1 MKRSV
6 LFFCAIATIVL
17 PFTRPAVAD
26 PVADEI
32 PVGYVIYDYGV
43 NGPNTAEFDIVNG
56 TGIDNFDPTD
66 FPISTALFTNLS
78 LVVDYSNGKTATFGS
93 SYFTIDAFDNL
104 SFNGSPLDTLL
115 GAPGGLLGA
124 TSATLTGSLNTK
136 SFTFMDGLTFT
147 GNPNFSA
154 TILDPSGLQDGDFAL
169 IQAAATPEPNAL
181 ILAATGMLGLLL
193 LRRRPVAIFAAAGSS
208 RLGRGKSATAAL
220 AIGAALLLASAS
232 AGNAQSVTLAV
243 TASPSSGASGTSAVS
258 VTGSGFPSGTIP
270 AASAK
275 LTLAS
280 ACGVSGAT
288 APAILVT
295 KIIGTSERVQFVI
308 PAALAS
314 GTYYISISGT
324 TSTGTAFA
332 STNCA
337 EVSVVGASPIA
348 SLSVPS
354 ITFPSLTAGSSS
366 ATQTVNL
373 SNPGSSALTIS
384 SIGVTGTG
392 VGFFPES
399 NNCGSSIASGGFCT
413 ITVGFNPLTPT
424 SYTAAITITD
434 NASPTTQTVALGG
447 TATPAFLSGTVY
459 GGQLPING
467 ATVTLWSAGTTG
479 TYGSGATSIATATTN
494 AAGSFSFSNGGA
506 SLCTT
511 GQSLYVTSVGGGS
524 GTSTNQYAA
533 LMAALPAPC
542 SAATAGTVLVVNE
555 VTTVASVTALQ
566 QFMSI
571 APGGS
576 PAWSIG
582 APSANAIGLANAFLQ
597 VGNLVSFAG
606 ASAATTATN
615 TINSVSYTTTITPDS
630 NKINALADILA
641 ACVGTA
647 GSGTCTSL
655 LADTTP
661 LNTAAP
667 TDTLQAAYY
676 LASNAGGLSMPAH
689 GAAQGEPYYLCS
701 TYASAAS
708 PFQPYSSCTAASYP
722 TDWAIGVSWNTSN
735 GTAVVG
741 TATPYSLAIDG
752 LGNIWTAYSCGAA
765 SNNCTD
771 TANDTHNGPAY
782 VTEFNPQ
789 GQVQFTPVSSTK
801 MTTGPG
807 LTAAITGANYPLL
820 AGAPFSLAIDT
831 ANNAWFDSYWGSN
844 PLTPATIG
852 GVIAKI
858 APGGA
863 STGYVIAAS
872 VPGAISIDG
881 SNNLWLDD
889 APSYNA
895 GNRYYLS
902 ELEYKSGAYSIF
914 DVGLG
919 RQTVAFS
926 GVWVDSI
933 GDGWSA
939 PSTAAKCGSP
949 TGTIYRATTTEMES
963 TSTTS
968 ADDITNVAVCP
979 VWTGAPDPTGGS
991 FYANGG
997 LYHLAISGG
1006 TASKTAPVMVTEA
1019 AGTGTTNGGLDNGA
1033 GTVLDGF
1040 GNVWVANGAGGVSE
1054 FSYSGTSFTPL
1065 SPAGTATVP
1074 VYGFGTSYLKGT
1086 NPINIATDASGNVW
1100 VGTQTTSL
1108 WYLVGIAGPT
1118 VTPTSQ
1124 MLKTSFIG
1132 SRPGALTL
1140 DSLSPALIY
1149 NSVVSTG
1156 QALTTT
1162 LTNTGSA
1169 VVRISGITI
1178 GGTNPGDFSV
1188 TSTTCGATLAINT
1201 SCTITATFNS
1211 SSPGTFLGTLN
1222 VASNAAGSPAS
1233 VNLTGTASAS
1243 AGTID
1248 LQSGVIPP
1256 AGSTVTFPTQV
1267 AGSVSTAQAVVL
1279 TNTGSTTM
1287 SLALAT
1293 TGAGANL
1300 FPNTTNCGSSLAAG
1314 ASCFVSFKFA
1324 PKVPASYAA
1333 SLSITND
1340 AGTGQAAALAGT
1352 ATPFTITMNSA
1363 NPIAWVIDNGAITFN
1378 WNSVTGNL
1386 NSWVLDGYS
1395 DQLVDTTVLG
1405 SFTYNGVAMS
1415 QPEGLYSG
1423 HVGPFMGGTPTASC
1437 TMVGATVVGA
1447 PTTTCT
1453 AGTGSTPYLDWAI
1466 TWLDTASATN
1476 AYTFVWHNVV
1486 FPNDPGVHT
1495 YVQLVHNAN
1504 DIAGGVGQIQWIFR
1518 DNQSIFTHTYEVN
1531 SSLGWLGVEDIPLP
1545 SVADMASADPGR
1557 TVQNAAEDL
1566 HGFTDLPA
1574 GFGREFMTKYDYA
1587 GYEYLHLASGLYG
1600 PAASGTTYG
1609 VWTVLPNK
1617 ETFVGGPTKQDLFF
1631 TENIDMIEAYSDH
1644 EDEPMNLNAT
1654 AGSVSNRLFGP
1665 YYIHVNTLGQ
1675 AYNQT
1680 GNTLAT
1686 QADMYADAI
1695 SADAGLLSRYD
1706 SDGSLVAAG
1715 YVPST
1720 GRGSVSIQMN
1730 GVAGPART
1738 AWAVLSDP
1746 NTNYQVSCNGMQY
1759 WADISQN
1766 GSATIT
1772 GVAPGTYRLSVY
1784 VLGQWGEYRLD
1795 GIVVSANNTTTVPV
1809 ATFVPE
1815 NFSGNT
1821 GGTSG
1826 ETIFTIGTADRSSH
1840 EFLHGHN
1847 TATGN
1852 DDREY
1857 WGNWNFWKDF
1867 TANQG
1872 AVVYYATA
1880 VGSTPATNDLSK
1892 WNYTHWGSSF
1902 NPGLYA
1908 GVFNI
1913 ADDTTDGYSQYPGQL
1928 YPGIN
1933 GVGAEYAIP
1942 TYVASLPGSSGTNGA
1957 GTGTPAWQVY
1967 FATPADIASYGS
1979 GYVQLSISAACA
1991 YGSYVVNLNG
2001 TGSTH
2006 ELVWHYTNA
2015 SDCAIRSG
2023 LSGYS
2028 QWFVLEFPASYLVQT
2043 PGASNELTIGMSQ
2056 SNGSEDDALR
2066 MELTNKTSNPAVTGW
2081 NDYTYIYGPGTNQVT
2096 PNNDAIGNP
2105 SPNP

>member
-1 MKRSV
+1 MKRI
-6 LFFCAIATIVL
+6 LLTFF
-17 PFTRPAVAD
+17 AVTLTAAFSTCQALAD
-26 PVADEI
+26 PI
-32 PVGYVIYDYGV
+32 PVGIISYDVGV
-43 NGPNTAEFDIVNG
+43 NGPNTAEFDITNG
-56 TGIDNFDPTD
+56 TGADNFDPVD
-66 FPISTALFTNLS
+66 FPINTVLLTDLS
-78 LVVDYSNGKTATFGS
+78 LTVNYANGTSATFGS
-93 SYFTIDAFDNL
+93 SYFTNIDGL
-104 SFNGSPLDTLL
+104 SFSGAPLVTTL

-124 TSATLTGSLNTK
+124 VSATLTGEFSTDV
-136 SFTFMDGLTFT
+136 FTFQG
-147 GNPNFSA
+147 GPSIKGEPNFSA
-154 TILDPSGLQDGDFAL
+154 TISDPSGLQDGDFAL
-169 IQAAATPEPNAL
+169 IGATPTPEPNAL
-181 ILAATGMLGLLL
+181 ILVGSGLLGLLL
-193 LRRRPVAIFAAAGSS
+193 LRRRLVPTFAASLVRS
-208 RLGRGKSATAAL
+208 NRVKSIAAALVIAVVFLATAK
-220 AIGAALLLASAS
+220 
-232 AGNAQSVTLAV
+232 AGNAQSVTLAAS
-243 TASPSSGASGTSAVS
+243 TSPSSGASGTSAVS

-270 AASAK
+270 AANA
-275 LTLAS
+275 TFTVAS

-308 PAALAS
+308 PASLGS
-314 GTYYISISGT
+314 GTYYVSLSGT

-337 EVSVVGASPIA
+337 QLSVAGTSPIA
-348 SLSVPS
+348 SLSVSS
-354 ITFPSLTAGSSS
+354 ITFPSITAGSSS
-366 ATQTVNL
+366 PTQTVNL
-373 SNPGSSALTIS
+373 SNPGSAPLAIS
-384 SIGVTGTG
+384 NIAVTGTG
-392 VGFFPES
+392 ANLFPES
-399 NNCGSSIASGGFCT
+399 DNCVGSVASGSYCT
-413 ITVGFNPLTPT
+413 ITVGFNPTVAA
-424 SYTAAITITD
+424 SYTPAITITD
-434 NASPTTQTVALGG
+434 NASPTTQTVALSG
-447 TATPAFLSGTVY
+447 TATTAFISGTIF
-459 GGQLPING
+459 GGQQAISG
-467 ATVTLWSAGTTG
+467 AAVTLWAAGTTG
-479 TYGSGATSIATATTN
+479 TYGSGATSLATTTSGAN
-494 AAGSFSFSNGGA
+494 GSFSFSNA
-506 SLCTT
+506 YACTT
-511 GQSLYVTSVGGGS
+511 GQYLYITSVGGGTAA
-524 GTSTNQYAA
+524 GPNQYAA
-533 LMAALPAPC
+533 LMAGLPTPC
-542 SAATAGTVLVVNE
+542 GPATAGTVLVVNE

-566 QFMSI
+566 QFMSV
-571 APGGS
+571 APGSS
-576 PAWSIG
+576 PAWNIG
-582 APSANAIGLANAFLQ
+582 APAANTIGLANAFLQ
-597 VGNLVSFAG
+597 IGNLVTPTTG
-606 ASAATTATN
+606 VSAASTATS
-615 TINSVSYTTTITPDS
+615 TVNSVTYTTTIKPDS
-630 NKINALADILA
+630 SKIYTLADILA
-641 ACVGTA
+641 ACVDTA
-647 GSGTCTSL
+647 GSATCGSL
-655 LADTTP
+655 FADTTP
-661 LNTAAP
+661 SATPAP
-667 TDTLQAAYY
+667 TDTIQAAYY
-676 LASNAGGLSMPAH
+676 LATNAGGLSLPSH
-689 GAAQGEPYYLCS
+689 GTAQGEPYYLCS
-701 TYASAAS
+701 TYSSGAS
-708 PFQPYSSCTAASYP
+708 PFQPNSTCTSTSYP

-752 LGNIWTAYSCGAA
+752 PGNIWTAYSCSSSTG
-765 SNNCTD
+765 CTD
-771 TANDTHNGPAY
+771 TANDTHNGAAF

-789 GQVQFTPVSSTK
+789 GQVQFAPVSNTK
-801 MTTGPG
+801 MTAGPALIAG
-807 LTAAITGANYPLL
+807 INGSSYSLL

-831 ANNAWFDSYWGSN
+831 ANNAWFDSYYGAN
-844 PLTPATIG
+844 PLTASSIG
-852 GVIAKI
+852 GVITKI

-902 ELEYKSGAYSIF
+902 ELEYKSGAYSTF

-919 RQTVAFS
+919 RQTVPFS

-949 TGTIYRATTTEMES
+949 AGTIYRATTTEMES
-963 TSTTS
+963 SSTTS
-968 ADDITNVAVCP
+968 TDDITNVAVCP
-979 VWTGAPDPTGGS
+979 VWSGAPDPTGGA

-1033 GTVLDGF
+1033 GTVLDGL
-1040 GNVWVANGAGGVSE
+1040 GNVWVANTAGGVSE
-1054 FSYSGTSFTPL
+1054 FSYSGTSFAPL

-1100 VGTQTTSL
+1100 VGTQTTNL

-1118 VTPTSQ
+1118 VTPISQ

-1149 NSVVSTG
+1149 NTVVSTG
-1156 QALTTT
+1156 QPLTST

-1169 VVRISGITI
+1169 VLRISGITI

-1188 TSTTCGATLAINT
+1188 TSTTCGATLAIGAN
-1201 SCTITATFNS
+1201 CTITATFNS

-1233 VNLTGTASAS
+1233 VNLTGTASAT
-1243 AGTID
+1243 AGSIN
-1248 LQSGVIPP
+1248 LQSGTIPP
-1256 AGSTVTFPTQV
+1256 AGPTITFPTEV

-1314 ASCFVSFKFA
+1314 ASCFVSYKFA

-1333 SLSITND
+1333 ALSITND
-1340 AGTGQAAALAGT
+1340 TGTGPQGATLAGT
-1352 ATPFTITMNSA
+1352 ATPFTITVNSA

-1378 WNSVTGNL
+1378 WNAITGNL
-1386 NSWVLDGYS
+1386 NSWVLDGHS

-1405 SFTYNGVAMS
+1405 NFTYNGATMS

-1423 HVGPFMGGTPTASC
+1423 MVGPFMSGTPTASC
-1437 TMVGATVVGA
+1437 TMVGVTVVGT

-1453 AGTGSTPYLDWAI
+1453 AGSGTTPYLDWAI
-1466 TWLDTASATN
+1466 TWQDTASATN
-1476 AYTFVWHNVV
+1476 AYTFVWHNIV

-1518 DNQSIFTHTYEVN
+1518 DNQSIFTHTYEVD

-1566 HGFTDLPA
+1566 HGFTDLPS
-1574 GFGREFMTKYDYA
+1574 GFGRQFMTKYDYA
-1587 GYEYLHLASGLYG
+1587 GYEYLHQASGLYG
-1600 PAASGTTYG
+1600 LASSGTTYG

-1617 ETFVGGPTKQDLFF
+1617 ETFVGGPTKQNLFF

-1644 EDEPMNLNAT
+1644 EDEPMNLNAA

-1695 SADAGLLSRYD
+1695 SADAGLVSRYD
-1706 SDGSLVAAG
+1706 SDASLVAAG

-1720 GRGSVSIQMN
+1720 GRGSVSVQMN
-1730 GVAGPART
+1730 GVTGAPRT

-1746 NTNYQVSCNGMQY
+1746 NTNFQVSCNGMQY

-1784 VLGQWGEYRLD
+1784 VLGQWGEYRQD
-1795 GIVVSANNTTTVPV
+1795 NIVVTANNTTTVPV

-1815 NFSGNT
+1815 NFAGNT

-1826 ETIFTIGTADRSSH
+1826 ETIFTIGTPDRSSH

-1847 TATGN
+1847 TTTGN

-1892 WNYTHWGSSF
+1892 WNYTHWGTSF
-1902 NPGLYA
+1902 NPGLFA
-1908 GVFNI
+1908 GVFNSS
-1913 ADDTTDGYSQYPGQL
+1913 DDTTDGYQQYPGQEYL
-1928 YPGIN
+1928 GVN

-1942 TYVASLPGSSGTNGA
+1942 SYVATLPGASGTNGA
-1957 GTGTPAWQVY
+1957 GTGTPPWQVY
-1967 FATPADIASYGS
+1967 FATPADISSYSS

-2006 ELVWHYTNA
+2006 QLVWHYTNA

-2028 QWFVLEFPASYLVQT
+2028 QWFVLEFPASYLNQT
-2043 PGASNELTIGMSQ
+2043 PGGSNELTIGMSQ

-2066 MELTNKTSNPAVTGW
+2066 LDLTNKTANPAVTGW
-2081 NDYTYIYGPGTNQVT
+2081 NDYTYIYGPGANQLT
-2096 PNNDAIGNP
+2096 PNNDAVANP
-2105 SPNP
+2105 TPNP